1 MKSWIPGVVGLGIL
15 LLLIGAAYYH
25 GNYYGEQ
32 DPDAAKTA
40 VWIKD
45 IGIFLAAIGLAL
57 GGLIDTEEDKFV
69 RFGMLLAAAIII
81 GLLWGSL
88 ISYGYS

>member
-15 LLLIGAAYYH
+15 IIFIGIVYGIEKPEKADTALEVRDFGVFLTGIGLLIGA
-25 GNYYGEQ
+25 
-32 DPDAAKTA
+32 
-40 VWIKD
+40 
-45 IGIFLAAIGLAL
+45 
-57 GGLIDTEEDKFV
+57 LIDTEEDKFV